1 MEVYY
6 NFNEKKKHSI
16 FYMYSI
22 CKNTFIF
29 TMKINKPIKDTT
41 LSEQVLSLAPI
52 KNNQR
57 CRTDYFNYNHNYF
70 NKK

>member
-1 MEVYY
+1 
-6 NFNEKKKHSI
+6 
-16 FYMYSI
+16 MYSI